1 MIQKI
6 IISLLVLGLS
16 LSAEEIYASFSVGA
30 KKSAN
35 LAFDS
40 SGRVKKVYVDVS
52 SVVKRGQKLVEL
64 VNDDLKASLEVA
76 RSSLKSAEVSLKFA
90 KRDYERQLKI
100 KSIIDEA
107 KFDKYEMAYEKAKVG
122 VAQAKA
128 NVAYKQSL
136 LDKTTLYA
144 PFNGVIFQKSVEV
157 GDAVSGMSLRTVLK
171 IHSNKERELIL
182 GFDQR
187 YHKDVKVGQTF
198 KYSVDGDSKTYEGKI
213 SKIYPFAN
221 SSNRKI
227 QAEVKARGFI
237 VGLFG
242 EGYIFVPEKK

>member
-6 IISLLVLGLS
+6 IISLLVLALS
-16 LSAEEIYASFSVGA
+16 LNAEEVYASFNVGA
-30 KKSAN
+30 SQSAN

-64 VNDDLKASLEVA
+64 VNDDLKASLA
-76 RSSLKSAEVSLKFA
+76 IAQSSLRSAEVSLKFA

-136 LDKTTLYA
+136 LSKTTLYA
-144 PFNGVIFQKSVEV
+144 PFDGVIYEKSVEV
-157 GDAVSGMSLRTVLK
+157 GDAVSEMSLRTVLK
-171 IHSNKERELIL
+171 IHSREERKLIL
-182 GFDQR
+182 AFDQK
-187 YHKDVKVGQTF
+187 YHKDIKIDQKF
-198 KYSVDGDSKTYEGKI
+198 KYSVDGDSKIYEGKI

-227 QAEVKARGFI
+227 QAEVNARGFI